1 MRGPRWV
8 APRKHQSRPLGLQ
21 VLIAADVEC
30 PASSH
35 EVSKSQGPSS
45 PEASSLL
52 IAWREGDDSALNK
65 LIPLVYR
72 ELRYLARRYM
82 RGEHRGYSLQT
93 TDLVNEAYLRLVNQ
107 REGRPEHRSQFLA
120 VAATM
125 MRRILVDRAR
135 KRRFLKRGGAA
146 VRVAL
151 DDSALASP
159 GRPDQIIA
167 LDDALQLL
175 ERHDK
180 RRSTVV
186 ELRFFGG
193 LTVEETADVL
203 GVSPITIKRDWA
215 MAKAWLY
222 RAMTHARGSG
232 RSTS

>member
-1 MRGPRWV
+1 MR
-8 APRKHQSRPLGLQ
+8 
-21 VLIAADVEC
+21 
-30 PASSH
+30 PALRH
-35 EVSKSQGPSS
+35 EVSKSPGPSS

-52 IAWREGDDSALNK
+52 IAWREGDDSALNE

-72 ELRYLARRYM
+72 ELRCLARRYM
-82 RGEHRGYSLQT
+82 RGEHRGDSLQT
-93 TDLVNEAYLRLVNQ
+93 TALINEAYLRLVNQ

-125 MRRILVDRAR
+125 MRRILVDHAR
-135 KRRFLKRGGAA
+135 KRRYRKRGGAA
-146 VRVAL
+146 LQVPI
-151 DDSALASP
+151 DDNGLISP
-159 GRPDQIIA
+159 ARPEHILA

-222 RAMTHARGSG
+222 REMSH
-232 RSTS
+232 TSRLRR